1 MNADSIVTDTTSLAG
16 TCPLDLTAP
25 PVSGGPVEIP
35 EGRSYEIRNYDGM
48 KPFLMTIAGSG
59 DHWMYLSST
68 GGLTCGRRSPD
79 QALFPYYTDDKIHD
93 AVHTTGPVTVLRV
106 ADVGV
111 DGGAEGSAVPE
122 RSLAGSD
129 GSDGSDDARPEV
141 RHLWKP
147 FSDEYRGIYRIT
159 RTLYK
164 RLTGDLVVFEERNE
178 TLGLAFRYSWRFSG
192 RYGFVR
198 EATVRNLTE
207 RRRRIEVLD
216 GLRNILPAGVDR
228 PTQERASTLV
238 DAYKLAEV
246 VPDTDL
252 AVYSMSSL
260 ITDRAEP
267 SEGLRASVA
276 WHTGLEGATVLV
288 SEEQIAAFTAGT
300 PVAREESIRGRR
312 GAYLVCA
319 TVELAPAGTEA
330 GTEVERKAGP
340 GAGTA
345 AQPGAASTAP
355 DASSTEPGAASAEP
369 GAASTEPDAASTWTI
384 VADTD
389 RDTVAVADLEWMLR
403 QTPVRDERRRMI
415 LDDIAAGEDALQ
427 RRVAR
432 TDGLQYTADTMTR
445 ARHYSN
451 ALFNIMRG
459 GIPVDG
465 YTIGR
470 DDLLSF
476 IESRNGGVADAHRD
490 RIAGFDATLSYTTLL
505 EEARRSGDPHLER
518 LVLEYLPLT
527 FSRRH
532 GDPSRPWNK
541 FSIEIENPDGSPRLA
556 WQGNWRDIFQNWEAL
571 ALSYPGYL
579 PGMVAV
585 FLNASTAD
593 GYNPYRI
600 SREGI
605 DWEVFDPE
613 DPWSNIGYW
622 GDHQIVYLYR
632 LLELLNRHQPG
643 MLEEWLARPVFASAE
658 VPYRIKRFDEIVAN
672 PYESIT
678 FDDARAARIDER
690 VATVGADGKLLH
702 REDRPDLVSLTE
714 KLLVTILTK
723 LSNYVP
729 DGGIWMNTQRP
740 EWNDANNA
748 LAGWGVSVV
757 TMAYLYRMIDFL
769 LELIPADHTRTA
781 VLRREVVTFLDAV
794 GAAITVSRTGETPV
808 DATVRW
814 EVLSALGRAG
824 SAYRETVYDRYGEDG
839 AVTVSCSRVREVL
852 AAARNELTASLAT
865 NRRDDGLYHSYNV
878 LHLEGER
885 ATIRRLPEMLEGQ
898 VAVLASGILTE
909 TETTRLLESL
919 ASGPL
924 YRGDADSFTLYP
936 NRRLPSFLEKN
947 RVDERFLSRSPWLL
961 REAERRDGRILRRDR
976 AGTVRFNAAFRNA
989 RDLTDTL
996 DGIVRSGGDHAP
1008 TTEDREYLLEVYES
1022 VFHHR
1027 GFTGRSGTFFKYE
1040 GLGSIYWHMVS
1051 KLNIAILEAIR
1062 SGHTALAGWFH
1073 RVKEGIG
1080 SHKSPVEYGAFPF
1093 DPYSHTPEFIGAQQP
1108 GMTGQVKED
1117 LIARFG
1123 ELGVEVV
1130 DGSIRFRPRIL
1141 KKAEFAGQDGVFRY
1155 LDLSDT
1161 WRGLPV
1167 PAGSVAFTCC
1177 QVPVVYRRN
1186 DLKGEQSVIVT
1197 RRDGRTETIPGDT
1210 LDPVRAR
1217 ALFERTGEIARID
1230 VGIDETVLI

>member
-1 MNADSIVTDTTSLAG
+1 MNADVTVTDTTCIA
-16 TCPLDLTAP
+16 TICPMHLAP
-25 PVSGGPVEIP
+25 PPVAGGPVEMP

-48 KPFLMTIAGSG
+48 RPFLMTIAGSG

-93 AVHTTGPVTVLRV
+93 AAHTTGPVTVLRV
-106 ADVGV
+106 AD
-111 DGGAEGSAVPE
+111 GAGAP
-122 RSLAGSD
+122 AGAGTDTAGPVSY
-129 GSDGSDDARPEV
+129 
-141 RHLWKP
+141 HLWKP
-147 FSDEYRGIYRIT
+147 FSDEYRGVYRIT
-159 RTLYK
+159 RTLSK

-178 TLGLAFRYSWRFSG
+178 TLGLVFRYSWRFS
-192 RYGFVR
+192 RRFGFVR
-198 EATVRNLTE
+198 EATVRNLTGKT
-207 RRRRIEVLD
+207 RHIEILD

-246 VPDTDL
+246 AGETDL

-276 WHTGLEGATVLV
+276 WHTGLEGAAILL
-288 SEEQIAAFTAGT
+288 SEEQIPAFTAGA
-300 PVAREESIRGRR
+300 PVTREESVRGRR
-312 GAYLVCA
+312 GAYLVCG
-319 TVELAPAGTEA
+319 TIELSPDGT
-330 GTEVERKAGP
+330 GSTKG
-340 GAGTA
+340 GAL
-345 AQPGAASTAP
+345 ASRG
-355 DASSTEPGAASAEP
+355 SSVSQ
-369 GAASTEPDAASTWTI
+369 SWTI

-389 RDTVAVADLEWMLR
+389 RDSVAVADLEWMLR
-403 QTPVRDERRRMI
+403 HTPDRNERQRI
-415 LDDIAAGEDALQ
+415 VLDDVATGEDALH

-432 TDGLQYTADTMTR
+432 ADGLQYTADTMTR

-465 YTIGR
+465 YTVSR
-470 DDLLSF
+470 DDVLSF
-476 IESRNGGVADAHRD
+476 IAARSRTVATTHRD
-490 RIAGFDATLSYTTLL
+490 TLEGFDATVSYGTLL
-505 EEARRSGDPHLER
+505 DLAHRSEDRHFER

-541 FSIEIENPDGSPRLA
+541 FSIEIENPDGTPRLA

-605 DWEVFDPE
+605 DWEVFDPD

-632 LLELLNRHQPG
+632 LLELLHRHQPG
-643 MLEEWLARPVFASAE
+643 MLEEWLRRRVFASAE
-658 VPYRIKRFDEIVAN
+658 VPYRIKAFEEIIRN
-672 PYESIT
+672 PYESIL
-678 FDDARAARIDER
+678 FDDDRAAMIAER
-690 VATVGADGKLLH
+690 VASVGADGKLIH
-702 REDRPDLVSLTE
+702 RGDRPDLVTLTE

-757 TMAYLYRMIDFL
+757 TMAYLYRMIDFFLDL
-769 LELIPADHTRTA
+769 LPEDADRT
-781 VLRREVVTFLDAV
+781 VELRREVATFLDAV
-794 GAAITVSRTGETPV
+794 GTGMTVPRTGSEPV
-808 DATVRW
+808 DETVRW
-814 EVLSALGRAG
+814 EVLSSLGNAG
-824 SAYRETVYDRYGEDG
+824 SAYREAVYDRYGEDG
-839 AVTVSCSRVREVL
+839 TTAVRCSRVRTIL
-852 AAARNELTASLAT
+852 AAARDELAASLAT

-878 LHLEGER
+878 LHLDGDH

-898 VAVLASGILTE
+898 VAVLASGILSEKE
-909 TETTRLLESL
+909 THRLLDTL

-924 YRGDADSFTLYP
+924 YRSDADSFTLYP

-947 RVDERFLSRSPWLL
+947 RIDEKLLSRSPWLL

-976 AGTVRFNAAFRNA
+976 SGTARFNAAFRNA
-989 RDLTDTL
+989 RDLADAL
-996 DGIVRSGGDHAP
+996 EGIVRSGGDNPPSDDEQRYAL
-1008 TTEDREYLLEVYES
+1008 DVYET

-1062 SGHTALAGWFH
+1062 SGNTTLAGWYH

-1080 SHKSPVEYGAFPF
+1080 SHKSPVAYGAFPF
-1093 DPYSHTPEFIGAQQP
+1093 DPYSHTPEFTGAQQP

-1130 DGSIRFRPRIL
+1130 DGSLRFRPQIL
-1141 KKAEFAGQDGVFRY
+1141 KKAEFSDHDGVFRY
-1155 LDLSDT
+1155 LDLADA
-1161 WRGLPV
+1161 WRDLAV
-1167 PAGSVAFTCC
+1167 PAGCIAFTCC
-1177 QVPVVYRRN
+1177 QVPVVYRTV
-1186 DLKGEQSVIVT
+1186 DPDGERSVAVT
-1197 RRDGRTETIPGDT
+1197 LRDGRTETLPGDT
-1210 LDPVRAR
+1210 LDPARSR
-1217 ALFERTGEIARID
+1217 ALFERTGEIARIE
-1230 VGIDETVLI
+1230 VGIDRSLLI